1 MKAVGVTGPD
11 FMPRL
16 FDIDE
21 PIAAPDGVVVDVMA
35 ASVNDFDRAAVHGRY
50 TGVMGQLEP
59 VLLGR
64 DFVGRVAA
72 VGDEVDYIDVGMYVA
87 GTLAPQALGQP
98 GTFTEMVAVPAGLLA
113 PVPDGIDVVQAAGVG
128 LAAVTALD
136 AIGVFGAA
144 RLGNMVIHGP
154 VSEVGGFA
162 LQLAKAHGA
171 VVAAVTPSA
180 QADLAWMLGADV
192 VIPEGADATQSI
204 QAVRDL
210 FGGSV
215 DSAIH
220 VAGDLSVVAGV
231 VRAGGKFTSVT
242 DTSMWATRSGADYV
256 PTIVAPS
263 GHKLADL
270 LFKVAAHRLRSHV
283 RTVSFDQIGDAF
295 SPGSSDTDGRVVL
308 AR

>member
-1 MKAVGVTGPD
+1 
-11 FMPRL
+11 
-16 FDIDE
+16 
-21 PIAAPDGVVVDVMA
+21 
-35 ASVNDFDRAAVHGRY
+35 
-50 TGVMGQLEP
+50 
-59 VLLGR
+59 
-64 DFVGRVAA
+64 VGRVAA

-295 SPGSSDTDGRVVL
+295 SPGSSDSDGRVVL